1 MSKVNIESTIIR
13 AVWSCVE
20 TIDKQSLLHLSD
32 TDMVQQITEQV
43 ERIFSLDFEQR
54 QSLSDYIASRVR
66 LIEDIVR
73 F

>member
-20 TIDKQSLLHLSD
+20 TIDKQSLLQLSD
-32 TDMVQQITEQV
+32 TDMVQQIIEQV